1 MTLFISDLHRRF
13 DSRYPF
19 LEDLKDEALRYVL
32 ENYGN
37 KSDYVVDAG
46 DTFDKR
52 MFDVELALRQVKI
65 YRESLHAIN
74 RFYCLLGNHD
84 ARQRAVSPMSIFAE
98 GTKCGKNSM
107 TIVGKELVRVGP
119 YVLRGWDS
127 NFEFP
132 QSDARYLVSHIRITE
147 WAKSTEK
154 AFTAAELDAL
164 PFERIICGDNH
175 TSGEKGKTISI
186 GTLCPSDFKDEGLE
200 AGAVWFDE
208 DHNSFQR
215 IKIPNY
221 PIFRKLVVTP
231 ETVEPDASRIKGNIV
246 RLEFKGPQKW
256 ITDDLKRR
264 WQLAIWARE
273 PRSFEFGEDFYIG
286 ETRAQQ
292 AVSSLSV
299 EQRYEATAAAFGWN
313 ELSAEIGRKALT

>member
-1 MTLFISDLHRRF
+1 MILLISDIHRRF
-13 DSRYPF
+13 DSKYPF

-32 ENYGN
+32 EKYGN
-37 KSDYVVDAG
+37 KSDYVFDAG

-65 YRESLHAIN
+65 YRECLHDIS

-84 ARQRAVSPMSIFAE
+84 ASQRAVSPMSIFAE

-107 TIVGKELVRVGP
+107 TIVGKEPVRVGP
-119 YVLRGWDS
+119 FLLRGWDS

-132 QSDARYLVSHIRITE
+132 QSDAKYLVSHIRITE

-154 AFTAAELDAL
+154 AFSVAELDAL
-164 PFERIICGDNH
+164 PFDRILCGDNH
-175 TSGEKGKTISI
+175 TPGEKGKTISI
-186 GTLCPSDFKDEGLE
+186 GTLCPSDFKDEGIE

-208 DHNSFQR
+208 DHNTFER
-215 IKIPNY
+215 IKIPGY

-231 ETVEPDASRIKGNIV
+231 ETAEPEAIWVKGNIV

-256 ITDDLKRR
+256 ITESLKRR
-264 WQLAIWARE
+264 WQLAIWARQ
-273 PRSFEFGEDFYIG
+273 PRSFEFGQDYYIG
-286 ETRAQQ
+286 ETKVQQ
-292 AVSSLSV
+292 IVDSLPI
-299 EQRYEATAAAFGWN
+299 EQRYEATATSLGWG
-313 ELSAEIGRKALT
+313 EAEREIGRKSLA

>member
-1 MTLFISDLHRRF
+1 MTLFISDIHRRF

-32 ENYGN
+32 ESYGN
-37 KSDYVVDAG
+37 KADYVIDAG
-46 DTFDKR
+46 DLFDRRTFD
-52 MFDVELALRQVKI
+52 VGLAFRQVKI
-65 YRESLHAIN
+65 YRECLHDIS

-84 ARQRAVSPMSIFAE
+84 ASQRAVSPMSIFAE
-98 GTKCGKNSM
+98 GTKCGKSGM
-107 TIVGKELVRVGP
+107 TIVGKEPVRVGP

-132 QSDARYLVSHIRITE
+132 QSDAKYLVSHIRITE

-154 AFTAAELDAL
+154 AFSVAELDAL
-164 PFERIICGDNH
+164 SFERIICGDNH
-175 TSGEKGKTISI
+175 TSGEKGKCISI
-186 GTLCPSDFKDEGLE
+186 GTLCPSDFKDEGIE

-208 DHNSFQR
+208 DHNEFQR

-231 ETVEPDASRIKGNIV
+231 ETAEPGASWVKGNIV
-246 RLEFKGPQKW
+246 RVEFKGPQKW
-256 ITDDLKRR
+256 ITNDLKRR

-286 ETRAQQ
+286 ETRTQQ
-292 AVSSLSV
+292 AVSGLSV
-299 EQRYEATAAAFGWN
+299 EQRYEATANALGWD
-313 ELSAEIGRKALT
+313 EPSAEIGRKALA

>member
-1 MTLFISDLHRRF
+1 MTLFISDIHRRF

-37 KSDYVVDAG
+37 KSDYVFDAG

-65 YRESLHAIN
+65 YRECLHDIS

-84 ARQRAVSPMSIFAE
+84 ASQRAVSPMSIFAE

-107 TIVGKELVRVGP
+107 TIVGKEPVRVGP
-119 YVLRGWDS
+119 FLLRGWDS

-132 QSDARYLVSHIRITE
+132 ESDTRYLVSHIRITE

-154 AFTAAELDAL
+154 AFSVAELNTL
-164 PFERIICGDNH
+164 PFDRILCGDNH
-175 TSGEKGKTISI
+175 TGGEKGKVISI
-186 GTLCPSDFKDEGLE
+186 GTLCPSDFKDEGIE

-208 DHNSFQR
+208 DHNTFER
-215 IKIPNY
+215 IKISGY

-231 ETVEPDASRIKGNIV
+231 ETVEPEESWVKGNIV
-246 RLEFKGPQKW
+246 RVEFKGPQKW
-256 ITDDLKRR
+256 ITNDLKRR

-273 PRSFEFGEDFYIG
+273 PRSFEFGEDFYIA
-286 ETRAQQ
+286 ETSW
-292 AVSSLSV
+292 AVMPDNLTV
-299 EQRYEATAAAFGWN
+299 EQRYEEIANSLGW
-313 ELSAEIGRKALT
+313 EDEVAEIGRKALV